1 MESMTISRS
10 SKRLPLWLLACVVCL
25 LGNRGVFA
33 QQVLLQQDGVIAVQ
47 ATADATT
54 APASSV
60 DTTEDR
66 LPTPPREIIQQM
78 NLARKLLEDERYS
91 DAIRLLQNVLQRK
104 TKVAP
109 DEDRSAE
116 DWFFRPQT
124 SSAELRSLKAEVQQM
139 LGRLPRKALEM
150 YETQFGAEARHALE
164 AARSTSDI
172 ERLAEVSWNYF
183 HTAAGKEAAFLLGL
197 HHFDRGRHMAAA
209 LVFHRL
215 AQWPEAA
222 EAFQPAL
229 GLLLARCYIDANLPD
244 KAIPVLVELRQR
256 YKGAPLE
263 IGGKKV
269 NWFRDDAQAVAW
281 LEGLFG
287 RGRPAEALSDDRW
300 LLLGGDST
308 RNVATVGSAPLMNV
322 RWQAFSEYPSV
333 DRVVAQLQSVRSQA
347 YDALLPSAHP
357 IAVDGTIVARTWRG
371 LIAVDAETGKLLW
384 EIASEGPWN
393 SLTASS
399 AGDLRAIETLLRQQE
414 RPGEVRTRT
423 FDGNTAGTL
432 ATALM
437 RRVFGDLTAGVIS
450 SDGRLVYSIED
461 DGQSASEGTYPRRMV
476 VINGQVVNASADVT
490 NRLAAIDAATG
501 KMVWQ
506 LGGPND
512 QFALPLAGTCFLG
525 PPLPLMGQ
533 LFVLA
538 ERSGH
543 NAVQLLAIDP
553 DPRKG
558 PGAERLL
565 WRQTLAYPD
574 RELLADRTRRTAGLS
589 PSYADG
595 ILVCPTGVGAVVAV
609 DLATRSLLWGY
620 KYSRTDDPYRGDG
633 LMLMAVQISAYPG
646 RAPQQRWARTGVTI
660 AEGRVLFTSPESDE
674 LHCVGLL
681 DGKPQWTLLRYDDSP
696 SRGAPRDDLYLACV
710 YRGKA
715 ILVGRRDVHAVQLD
729 KTYTERKKVMVRER
743 RGMGVQV
750 VEREKEFTRP
760 EPAWDGKPVRL
771 PDGSTPS
778 GVGFRSAN
786 LYYLPLS
793 TAEVAVIDLDAGKLV
808 RVVKSRS
815 GHVPGNLICHK
826 GKVISHGPGG
836 LAAFPRLDV
845 LRAEVQQRLAANPQ
859 DPKAL
864 ANMGEILLD
873 EGNLQQAA
881 EALERAWRA
890 DPSGRNRSLLR
901 ESLLGCLKA
910 DFAKYY
916 QRAQQI
922 ESLLDDPKQRAAYW
936 RLVADGFRTQGRW
949 QEAFQQYLKFFQED
963 ADLAQLEEISPTL
976 SVRRDRWLG
985 SQITG
990 LREELK
996 DPAAREQ
1003 LDRTAAEIVQQAL
1016 AARNV
1021 ERLRG
1026 LMQCFAAH
1034 PEAPAWRRQTAQMLS
1049 AAGRLLEAEQILWE
1063 DLNCADPA
1071 VAAPAWATLAKVLES
1086 AGFHAD
1092 AATCYGILA
1101 GRFASVVCL
1110 EGKTGKQLAE
1120 QLPPDSPVRRALLA
1134 QVAWPSGAVEV
1145 EINQSA
1151 APRQQ
1156 VSNQV
1161 LLRRARSDS
1170 PFLAEDSIWYDYGRQ
1185 QLTAFDPWGTQKWQF
1200 SLAQAT
1206 GAVRAVYYNPQLSQ
1220 FAARGHLI
1228 MMVAANRVLALDSLG
1243 STEAKPRLLW
1253 DIDANMARFG
1263 SPLGGVNPVDADAE
1277 VMFMNVASSLFD
1289 PMRSLGGF
1297 VGANDYVFFQR
1308 VRTLVAIDAVTGQ
1321 TLWTS
1326 QQHNLSADCEL
1337 FGDQQY
1343 VFAVPPNSQEA
1354 YVFSARDGRALGKR
1368 SVPRQKE
1375 EELVDATAVSVRG
1388 SSQLAPLSRACLATV
1403 GRSLLYWRVDR
1414 EAGQRIL
1421 ELYDPWEQRYL
1432 LPAQRFALG
1441 SKATLVDDKAV
1452 GVLQPDGRFVLLS
1465 LPDGKTLVDAR
1476 LPAHA
1481 SVGTPRQLTVLR
1493 YEDGWLL
1500 VADSTSIPSSAQR
1513 KPIGPLSGIASVPM
1527 LRGVVQAFGRDGEPC
1542 WPEPVVIENQYFLSG
1557 QASRLPVLIFACLE
1571 HASRAP
1577 HASVS
1582 LLCLDKR
1589 TGRRVFPPENKE
1601 FSFAVTAHPPLFE
1614 YSADPA
1620 TRSVRF
1626 RMQGGEVK
1634 LTFTD
1639 KPPPPAARQPADTP
1653 QAKKQSLLRALRN
1666 IAGKQAK
1673 DLVEGIERTIDP
1685 PWQVPLIDPADKENA
1700 DEQDDDIPVI
1710 PLR

>member
-1 MESMTISRS
+1 MESITINRAG
-10 SKRLPLWLLACVVCL
+10 RLLPLALLACAAWL
-25 LGNRGVFA
+25 ISSGGVFA

-47 ATADATT
+47 AKAETNVGL
-54 APASSV
+54 ASSV

-78 NLARKLLEDERYS
+78 NLARKLLEDQRYS
-91 DAIRLLQNVLQRK
+91 DAIGLLQNVLQRK
-104 TKVAP
+104 SKISS

-124 SSAELRSLKAEVQQM
+124 ASTELRSLKAEVQQM
-139 LGRLPRKALEM
+139 LGRLPREALQI
-150 YETQFGAEARHALE
+150 YETQFGAEARHQLE
-164 AARSTSDI
+164 EARSTGDI

-197 HHFDRGRHMAAA
+197 HHFDRGRPMAAA
-209 LVFHRL
+209 LVFQRL

-229 GLLLARCYIDANLPD
+229 GLLLARCYIDADLAE
-244 KAIPVLVELRQR
+244 KAIPVLAELRQR

-263 IGGKKV
+263 IGGKMV

-281 LEGLFG
+281 LEGLFA

-308 RNVATVGSAPLMNV
+308 RNAANVGSAPLMNV
-322 RWQAFSEYPSV
+322 RWQAFSEYPNV

-347 YDALLPSAHP
+347 YDALLASAHP

-384 EIASEGPWN
+384 EVASEGPWN

-399 AGDLRAIETLLRQQE
+399 AGDLRAIETLLRQPE
-414 RPGEVRTRT
+414 RLGELRTRT

-437 RRVFGDLTAGVIS
+437 RRVFGDMTAGVIS

-461 DGQSASEGTYPRRMV
+461 DGLATTEGAYPKRMV

-512 QFALPLAGTCFLG
+512 QFALPLAGSCFLG
-525 PPLPLMGQ
+525 PPLPVMGQ

-558 PGAERLL
+558 PGAERLV
-565 WRQTLAYPD
+565 WRQTLAYTD
-574 RELLADRTRRTAGLS
+574 HELSADRTRRTAGLT

-620 KYSRTDDPYRGDG
+620 KYSRTNDPYRGDG
-633 LMLMAVQISAYPG
+633 VMLMAVQFSAYPG
-646 RAPQQRWARTGVTI
+646 RTPQQRWARTGVTI

-743 RGMGVQV
+743 RGMGVQD
-750 VEREKEFTRP
+750 VEREREFTRP
-760 EPAWDGKPVRL
+760 EPAWGGQVVRL

-778 GVGFRSAN
+778 GVGFRSGN

-793 TAEVAVIDLDAGKLV
+793 TAEVAVIDLDAGKLL

-836 LAAFPRLDV
+836 LAAFPQLDV
-845 LRAEVQQRLAANPQ
+845 LRTEVQQRLAANPQ

-864 ANMGEILLD
+864 ANLGEILLD
-873 EGNLQQAA
+873 EGDLQQAA
-881 EALERAWRA
+881 EALERAYKA
-890 DPSGRNRSLLR
+890 DPSGRNRGLLR
-901 ESLLGCLKA
+901 EALLGCLKV
-910 DFAKYY
+910 DFARYY

-922 ESLLDDPKQRAAYW
+922 ESLLDDAKQRAAYW
-936 RLVADGFRTQGRW
+936 RVVAEGFRAQGRW
-949 QEAFQQYLKFFQED
+949 QEALQQYLKFFEEYH
-963 ADLAQLEEISPTL
+963 DLSQLEEISPTL

-985 SQITG
+985 SQIAG
-990 LREELK
+990 LRGEVN

-1003 LDRTAAEIVQQAL
+1003 LDRAAAKIVQQAL
-1016 AARNV
+1016 SDRNI

-1034 PEAPAWRRQTAQMLS
+1034 PEAPAWRRQAAEVL
-1049 AAGRLLEAEQILWE
+1049 AGAGRLLEAEQTLWE
-1063 DLNCADPA
+1063 DLSCADPA
-1071 VAAPAWATLAKVLES
+1071 VAAPAWATLAKLLES
-1086 AGFHAD
+1086 AGFHTD
-1092 AATCYGILA
+1092 AATCYGVLA
-1101 GRFASVVCL
+1101 ERFASVVCL

-1145 EINQSA
+1145 EINQSL

-1185 QLTAFDPWGTQKWQF
+1185 QLTAFDPWGTHKWQF
-1200 SLAQAT
+1200 SLPQAT
-1206 GAVRAVYYNPQLSQ
+1206 GAGGAVYYNPQLSQ
-1220 FAARGHLI
+1220 FAARGHL
-1228 MMVAANRVLALDSLG
+1228 MMMLASNRVLALDTLG
-1243 STEAKPRLLW
+1243 SGEAKPRLLW
-1253 DIDANMARFG
+1253 DIDANMARTG
-1263 SPLGGVNPVDADAE
+1263 SPLGGLNPLNREAE
-1277 VMFMNVASSLFD
+1277 MMLLSVASGRFD

-1297 VGANDYVFFQR
+1297 VSANDYVFFQR

-1326 QQHNLSADCEL
+1326 QQHNLPADCEL

-1368 SVPRQKE
+1368 SVPRPRE
-1375 EELVDATAVSVRG
+1375 EELVDATAVSIRG
-1388 SSQLAPLSRACLATV
+1388 TSQFAPLSRACLAAL
-1403 GRSLLYWRVDR
+1403 GRSLLFWRVDR
-1414 EAGQRIL
+1414 EAGQRVL

-1432 LPAQRFALG
+1432 LPAQRFPLG
-1441 SKATLVDDKAV
+1441 SKATLVDDKAL
-1452 GVLQPDGRFVLLS
+1452 GILQPDGRFVLIS

-1476 LPAHA
+1476 IPAHA
-1481 SVGTPRQLTVLR
+1481 SVGTPRQLTVLP
-1493 YEDGWLL
+1493 YDDGWLL

-1527 LRGVVQAFGRDGEPC
+1527 LRGVVQAFGPDGEPR
-1542 WPEPVVIENQYFLSG
+1542 WPEPVVVENQYFLPG

-1571 HASRAP
+1571 HGGRVPQGSI
-1577 HASVS
+1577 S

-1589 TGRRVFPPENKE
+1589 TGKQVFPPEKKE
-1601 FSFAVTAHPPLFE
+1601 ISFAVTAHPPLFE

-1639 KPPPPAARQPADTP
+1639 KAPAAATGQPANAP
-1653 QAKKQSLLRALRN
+1653 QARKQTLLRALQN
-1666 IAGKQAK
+1666 IAGKQAR
-1673 DLVEGIERTIDP
+1673 DLVEGIERTIDS
-1685 PWQVPLIDPADKENA
+1685 PWHGPLIDPV
-1700 DEQDDDIPVI
+1700 DEEKDDMPFI
-1710 PLR
+1710 PLQ